1 METVGSLIDKL
12 SINELKIY
20 HMKEQSIRDD
30 VNEEFRRDCQSRL
43 GILMIQ
49 RDDLGAELQEL
60 IDDVVAGRKRLKV
73 YRQMKRFHQPQREA
87 SQQRRYRLREPDTA
101 FRRFRSLHTL

>member
-20 HMKEQSIRDD
+20 HMKEQSARDD
-30 VNEEFRRDCQSRL
+30 VNEEFRRDCRNRL
-43 GILMIQ
+43 GILTAQ

-60 IDDVVAGRKRLKV
+60 MDDVAAGRKQLKV
-73 YRQMKRFHQPQREA
+73 YRQMKMYNEKK
-87 SQQRRYRLREPDTA
+87 YKD
-101 FRRFRSLHTL
+101 